1 MNHPLTQR
9 IFAPENTHSACI
21 THKGP
26 SFLRLRRVHLG
37 LGAMAFAGVMT
48 CMPVLPASAE
58 VVKAAAVEESWQ
70 TVTVTVTAPVVE
82 IVRGEYGVQYFSVV
96 QSPVA
101 PGTVRSDGFGYR
113 TPPCAGCSSNHE
125 GIDWLPGY
133 GTPVVA
139 IADGVVTDAGNPSG
153 EFGVFVTLKHVIDGE
168 VVYSTY
174 AHLAYGSM
182 PYTIGSTVTRGE
194 TVGAVGSTGA
204 TTGPHLHFE
213 IRLADG
219 SAVNPV
225 PWLAQHVN
233 V

>member
-1 MNHPLTQR
+1 MHDTR
-9 IFAPENTHSACI
+9 I

-48 CMPVLPASAE
+48 GMPTLPASAE
-58 VVKAAAVEESWQ
+58 VVQAAAVEESWQ

-101 PGTVRSDGFGYR
+101 PGTIRSDGFGYR

-182 PYTIGSTVTRGE
+182 PYAIGSTVARGE

-219 SAVNPV
+219 TAVNPI